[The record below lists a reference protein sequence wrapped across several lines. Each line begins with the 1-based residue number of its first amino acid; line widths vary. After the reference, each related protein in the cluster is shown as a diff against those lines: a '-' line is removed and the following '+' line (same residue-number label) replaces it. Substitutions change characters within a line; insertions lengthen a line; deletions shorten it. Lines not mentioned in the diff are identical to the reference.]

1 MTVGS
6 PWVSGTGHQRAR
18 RMPTSVSRVSTD
30 GYSNPLRAMRL
41 GGEKQPTGLPPTSRS
56 VVAQGMSASPDAST
70 QAGRGR

>member
-18 RMPTSVSRVSTD
+18 RIPTSDSRVSTD
-30 GYSNPLRAMRL
+30 GYSNPLRAMRF
-41 GGEKQPTGLPPTSRS
+41 GDKKQPRRSPPTSRS